1 MNKLW
6 ILVTALFVISCG
18 ASDDTPDAYGNFEAD
33 DVLISAE
40 SNGKITFF
48 NIEEGDRLKAGQL
61 VAITDTLQLHLKKA
75 QLKASIRAIQN
86 KTQDVQAQIDVLEE
100 QKKTIQ
106 REVRRVEALVK
117 EEAATQKQLDDLQ
130 GELEIVEKRINAT
143 RTQLETNNSG
153 LLSEIEPL
161 IVQIAQIED
170 QIDKCKIINPVNG
183 TVLGK
188 YAEPGEITAFGR
200 PLYKIADLDKI
211 TLRAYVSETQ
221 LASIEIG
228 QEVVV
233 RIDDGEHYKTEKG
246 KLTWISDEAEFTPK
260 EIQTKE
266 ARVNLVYAIKVVLPN
281 DGAFKI
287 GMPGEIVW

>member
-6 ILVTALFVISCG
+6 ILVTALFVVSCG

-75 QLKASIRAIQN
+75 QLEASIRAIQN

-161 IVQIAQIED
+161 NVQIAQIED

-188 YAEPGEITAFGR
+188 YAEPGEITTFGR

-221 LASIEIG
+221 LAAIKIG
-228 QEVVV
+228 QEMVV

>member
-6 ILVTALFVISCG
+6 ILVTALFVVSCG

-75 QLKASIRAIQN
+75 QLEASIRAIQN

-161 IVQIAQIED
+161 KVQIAQIED

-188 YAEPGEITAFGR
+188 YAEPGEITTFGR

-221 LASIEIG
+221 LAAIKIG
-228 QEVVV
+228 QEMVV

>member
-1 MNKLW
+1 
-6 ILVTALFVISCG
+6 
-18 ASDDTPDAYGNFEAD
+18 
-33 DVLISAE
+33 VLISAE

-75 QLKASIRAIQN
+75 QLEASIRAIQN

-161 IVQIAQIED
+161 KVQIAQIED

-188 YAEPGEITAFGR
+188 YAEPGEITTFGR

-221 LASIEIG
+221 LAAIKIG
-228 QEVVV
+228 QEMVV

>member
-6 ILVTALFVISCG
+6 ILVTALFVVSCG

-75 QLKASIRAIQN
+75 QLEASIRAIQN

-161 IVQIAQIED
+161 
-170 QIDKCKIINPVNG
+170 KCTNRTNRG
-183 TVLGK
+183 
-188 YAEPGEITAFGR
+188 
-200 PLYKIADLDKI
+200 
-211 TLRAYVSETQ
+211 
-221 LASIEIG
+221 
-228 QEVVV
+228 
-233 RIDDGEHYKTEKG
+233 
-246 KLTWISDEAEFTPK
+246 SD
-260 EIQTKE
+260 
-266 ARVNLVYAIKVVLPN
+266 
-281 DGAFKI
+281 
-287 GMPGEIVW
+287 